1 MVVPSPAASELP
13 SAAEASSRGHAAGSR
28 IPETGAAR
36 NVPLVGDM
44 TVSPEAFATL
54 PTTAALSHWLQVIE
68 ADYRE
73 MPCLSLTKQQM
84 RRLWGLESFVCDLLV
99 DTLVEARVLRRR
111 VDGAYVAVRAG
122 R

>member
-1 MVVPSPAASELP
+1 M
-13 SAAEASSRGHAAGSR
+13 
-28 IPETGAAR
+28 
-36 NVPLVGDM
+36 PLVGNM
-44 TVSPEAFATL
+44 SASPEAIATL

-73 MPCLSLTKQQM
+73 MPCLSLTKPQM

-111 VDGAYVAVRAG
+111 VDGAYVAARAG

>member
-1 MVVPSPAASELP
+1 M
-13 SAAEASSRGHAAGSR
+13 
-28 IPETGAAR
+28 
-36 NVPLVGDM
+36 PLVENM
-44 TVSPEAFATL
+44 TVSPEATAAL

-73 MPCLSLTKQQM
+73 MPCLSLTKPQM

-111 VDGAYVAVRAG
+111 VDGAYVAVRTG